1 METTRP
7 KTDDQNNNK
16 TKSGKKRV
24 SKDDPL
30 GPAFRSA
37 RVRKSDS
44 RSADTGDPSVP

>member
-7 KTDDQNNNK
+7 KTDDQNNKK
-16 TKSGKKRV
+16 TKSDKKRV
-24 SKDDPL
+24 SKKDPL

-44 RSADTGDPSVP
+44 RTADTGDPSIP